1 MLKGAAHQEKEREER
16 TTDEEKE
23 RRRSLRT
30 PWVEVKTETFQY
42 GRKVENITLKV
53 DKKRREELIKKFRQ
67 EDSSEP
73 KNKTSNKTTGSTDSN
88 ETKITFNKDAPAFQY
103 KIGRKELKGL
113 RDDSDGQFSEIS
125 SFSSISNVS
134 NVSGNSKD
142 NMKTAE
148 KKSEYQQTR
157 NGKY

>member
-1 MLKGAAHQEKEREER
+1 M
-16 TTDEEKE
+16 
-23 RRRSLRT
+23 
-30 PWVEVKTETFQY
+30 
-42 GRKVENITLKV
+42 
-53 DKKRREELIKKFRQ
+53 KKFRQ

-73 KNKTSNKTTGSTDSN
+73 KNKNSNKTTGSTDSN
-88 ETKITFNKDAPAFQY
+88 ETKITFNKNAPAFQY

-113 RDDSDGQFSEIS
+113 VDESDKQFSEIS

-142 NMKTAE
+142 NTKKTAE